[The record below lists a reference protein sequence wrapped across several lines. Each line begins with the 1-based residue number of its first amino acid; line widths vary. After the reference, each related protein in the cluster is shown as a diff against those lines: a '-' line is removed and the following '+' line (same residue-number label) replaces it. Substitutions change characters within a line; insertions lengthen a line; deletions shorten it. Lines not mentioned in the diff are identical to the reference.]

1 MGPQEAQDRIWLKQ
15 SVQFSVGGQM
25 RTIEVTIPV
34 RLGASSEEV
43 ERLLQQADAG
53 LEQMTQHL
61 NQKID
66 ELTAQSA
73 AFAVHQQPVSSG
85 GRAGE
90 PFEHAPAPTGGQGMP
105 LRPASAGGGKTT
117 VPPSDMQPAGSGAPL
132 DRKQFIAQIAVL
144 GLNPR
149 QAMERLGVRSLDG
162 LNLRQALEQLRLQLV
177 HERSTPGGASSPSA
191 EETPGASGGL
201 PRMGTG
207 PRSGTMP
214 IHPPPDTKPGPQLS
228 HVNPLGSAGRSRALR
243 GALPL
248 PEEESLDEAP
258 ELESNQ
264 DQTPQHLRPPIPIRG
279 ERDLFALQER
289 GRAQALLER
298 LRRLR
303 GRLMPP
309 GGDNVK
315 VFRNVVEEQLGAEKM
330 SALLY
335 AAWRVSQPE
344 QLSLDQI
351 NECIRWGKADD
362 FEDEVD
368 LVLQYVA
375 TEDI

>member
-1 MGPQEAQDRIWLKQ
+1 MGPQETQDRIWLKQ
-15 SVQFSVGGQM
+15 SAQFSVGGQV

-34 RLGASSEEV
+34 RPGASSEEI

-61 NQKID
+61 NQKIE
-66 ELTAQSA
+66 ELAAQSA
-73 AFAVHQQPVSSG
+73 AFIAQPASPSG
-85 GRAGE
+85 GHADE
-90 PFEHAPAPTGGQGMP
+90 PFEHAPAFAGGQGA
-105 LRPASAGGGKTT
+105 LSRPG
-117 VPPSDMQPAGSGAPL
+117 PSGANWTPAPSSDLLSAGSGAPL

-177 HERSTPGGASSPSA
+177 HERSTPGGAFSPSA
-191 EETPGASGGL
+191 EETPGASGGSS
-201 PRMGTG
+201 RMGTG
-207 PRSGTMP
+207 PRSGNMP
-214 IHPPPDTKPGPQLS
+214 AHSQPDGRSGPQLS
-228 HVNPLGSAGRSRALR
+228 HTNPLGGPGRSRALR

-258 ELESNQ
+258 EFDHTQEQPLQ
-264 DQTPQHLRPPIPIRG
+264 GPRPPIPIRG
-279 ERDLFALQER
+279 ERDLFAVQER

-309 GGDNVK
+309 GSDNVK

-351 NECIRWGKADD
+351 TECIHWGKADE

-368 LVLQYVA
+368 LVLQYAA
-375 TEDI
+375 TEDV

>member
-15 SVQFSVGGQM
+15 SAQFSVGGQV

-34 RLGASSEEV
+34 RPGASSEEI

-66 ELTAQSA
+66 ELVAQST
-73 AFAVHQQPVSSG
+73 AFAVQQPLSSG
-85 GRAGE
+85 GQAGE
-90 PFEHAPAPTGGQGMP
+90 TFEHAPALTGGQGI
-105 LRPASAGGGKTT
+105 ASRLVPPGGGKTT
-117 VPPSDMQPAGSGAPL
+117 VPPSDMQPSGSGAPL

-177 HERSTPGGASSPSA
+177 HERSMPGGAFSPSA
-191 EETPGASGGL
+191 EETPGASGGAS
-201 PRMGTG
+201 RMGAG
-207 PRSGTMP
+207 PRSGNIP
-214 IHPPPDTKPGPQLS
+214 IPPPPEAKPGPQLS
-228 HVNPLGSAGRSRALR
+228 RANPLGSAGRSRALR

-248 PEEESLDEAP
+248 PEEESLDAAP
-258 ELESNQ
+258 EVENTQ
-264 DQTPQHLRPPIPIRG
+264 DQSLPGLRQPIPIRG
-279 ERDLFALQER
+279 ERNLFALQER

-309 GGDNVK
+309 GGDNIK

-351 NECIRWGKADD
+351 TECIRWGKADD

-368 LVLQYVA
+368 LVLQYA
-375 TEDI
+375 AIEDV

>member
-15 SVQFSVGGQM
+15 SVQFSVGEQM

-34 RLGASSEEV
+34 RPGASSEEV

-61 NQKID
+61 NKKID

-73 AFAVHQQPVSSG
+73 AFAVQQPPSSS

-90 PFEHAPAPTGGQGMP
+90 TFEHAPAPPGEHGMP
-105 LRPASAGGGKTT
+105 SRPASPGAGRVT
-117 VPPSDMQPAGSGAPL
+117 VPPSDIQPSGSGAPL

-162 LNLRQALEQLRLQLV
+162 LNLRQSLEQLRLQLV
-177 HERSTPGGASSPSA
+177 HERSTPGGAFSPST
-191 EETPGASGGL
+191 EETPGASGGSS
-201 PRMGTG
+201 RMGTG
-207 PRSGTMP
+207 SRPGTMP
-214 IHPPPDTKPGPQLS
+214 IHPPPDVKPGPQLS
-228 HVNPLGSAGRSRALR
+228 HTNPLGSAGRSRAVR

-248 PEEESLDEAP
+248 PEEESFDEAP
-258 ELESNQ
+258 ELENTQ
-264 DQTPQHLRPPIPIRG
+264 DQSLQGLRQPIPIRG
-279 ERDLFALQER
+279 ERNLVALQER

-303 GRLMPP
+303 GRLLPP

-351 NECIRWGKADD
+351 TECIRWGKADD

-368 LVLQYVA
+368 LVLQYAA

>member
-15 SVQFSVGGQM
+15 SIQFSVGGQV

-34 RLGASSEEV
+34 RPGASSEEV

-53 LEQMTQHL
+53 LEQMAEHLSKKIQDLSTQAVSL
-61 NQKID
+61 A
-66 ELTAQSA
+66 AQ
-73 AFAVHQQPVSSG
+73 QMPSSG
-85 GRAGE
+85 ESGDGMSEQASGLAGARG
-90 PFEHAPAPTGGQGMP
+90 PLSRPAPPGVSRT
-105 LRPASAGGGKTT
+105 PAL
-117 VPPSDMQPAGSGAPL
+117 PSEMQSSGSGSSL
-132 DRKQFIAQIAVL
+132 DRKQFISQIAVL

-177 HERSTPGGASSPSA
+177 HERSTPGSAFPSSA
-191 EETPGASGGL
+191 EETPGASGGSS
-201 PRMGTG
+201 RIGTG
-207 PRSGTMP
+207 PRSGNIP
-214 IHPPPDTKPGPQLS
+214 NQPPDGKSSQQLS
-228 HVNPLGSAGRSRALR
+228 RPNLPGNAGRSRVSR

-248 PEEESLDEAP
+248 PEEVPLDEAP
-258 ELESNQ
+258 VIENDQ
-264 DQTPQHLRPPIPIRG
+264 DQALPDLRPPIPIRG
-279 ERDLFALQER
+279 ERNLFAVQER

-309 GGDNVK
+309 GSDNIRA
-315 VFRNVVEEQLGAEKM
+315 FRNVVEGQLGAEKM

-335 AAWRVSQPE
+335 TAWRVSQPE
-344 QLSLDQI
+344 QLSPDQI
-351 NECIRWGKADD
+351 QECIRWGKEDH

-368 LVLQYVA
+368 LLLQYAA
-375 TEDI
+375 TEDV

>member
-1 MGPQEAQDRIWLKQ
+1 
-15 SVQFSVGGQM
+15 
-25 RTIEVTIPV
+25 
-34 RLGASSEEV
+34 
-43 ERLLQQADAG
+43 
-53 LEQMTQHL
+53 MTQHL

-66 ELTAQSA
+66 ELVAQSA
-73 AFAVHQQPVSSG
+73 AFAVQQPPSSS
-85 GRAGE
+85 
-90 PFEHAPAPTGGQGMP
+90 EHAPALTGGHSISS
-105 LRPASAGGGKTT
+105 RPVSPGVGKTT
-117 VPPSDMQPAGSGAPL
+117 VPPSDVQPSGSGAPL

-177 HERSTPGGASSPSA
+177 HERSTSGGAFSPPA
-191 EETPGASGGL
+191 EETPGASGGSS
-201 PRMGTG
+201 RMGTG

-214 IHPPPDTKPGPQLS
+214 IHSPPDAKPGPQLS

-248 PEEESLDEAP
+248 PEEGSLDEAP
-258 ELESNQ
+258 ELEDTQ
-264 DQTPQHLRPPIPIRG
+264 DQSLQGLRQPIPIRG
-279 ERDLFALQER
+279 ERNLFAVQER

-303 GRLMPP
+303 GRLLPP
-309 GGDNVK
+309 GGDNIK
-315 VFRNVVEEQLGAEKM
+315 VFHNVVEEQLGSEKM

-351 NECIRWGKADD
+351 TECIRWGKADD

-368 LVLQYVA
+368 LVLQYAA
-375 TEDI
+375 TEDV

>member
-15 SVQFSVGGQM
+15 SIQFSVGGQV

-34 RLGASSEEV
+34 RPGASSEEV

-61 NQKID
+61 NRKID
-66 ELTAQSA
+66 ELAAQPA
-73 AFAVHQQPVSSG
+73 ALAVQQSPSSSG
-85 GRAGE
+85 HADE
-90 PFEHAPAPTGGQGMP
+90 TFEHAPTLAGGQGA
-105 LRPASAGGGKTT
+105 LSRPGSSGGGRTPA
-117 VPPSDMQPAGSGAPL
+117 PPSDMVAAGSGTPL

-149 QAMERLGVRSLDG
+149 QAMERLGVRTLDG

-177 HERSTPGGASSPSA
+177 HERSTPGGAFSPSA
-191 EETPGASGGL
+191 EEAPGASSGSS
-201 PRMGTG
+201 RMGTG

-214 IHPPPDTKPGPQLS
+214 IHAPPEGKPGPQLS
-228 HVNPLGSAGRSRALR
+228 HANPLGNPGRSGALR

-264 DQTPQHLRPPIPIRG
+264 DQTPQSLRPPIPIRG
-279 ERDLFALQER
+279 ERDVFALQER

-309 GGDNVK
+309 GGDNVR

-351 NECIRWGKADD
+351 TECIRWGKADD

-368 LVLQYVA
+368 LLLQYAA
-375 TEDI
+375 TEDV